1 MMKPEEKI
9 VEELASEIGK
19 WITRKT
25 IRDLQKM
32 GEEFMLSGD
41 SGLENVW
48 DEICVQVQYD
58 KSMFWDLYDDIVHG
72 IVGGYL
78 PELPKHERE
87 AIWLQTRE
95 GEDWSCKDSEDF
107 VDGVYADA
115 EEVEC
120 GAWHCKDEE
129 EREEYPVSEYD
140 IINFLVH
147 EYVYA
152 KASRWSNAR
161 IRAYLE

>member
-19 WITRKT
+19 RITRKT

-32 GEEFMLSGD
+32 GEEFMQSGD

-72 IVGGYL
+72 IVGGYV

-95 GEDWSCKDSEDF
+95 GEDWSCEDT
-107 VDGVYADA
+107 
-115 EEVEC
+115 
-120 GAWHCKDEE
+120 E
-129 EREEYPVSEYD
+129 EREEYPVFEGD

-147 EYVYA
+147 EYVYHEA
-152 KASRWSNAR
+152 GRWSNAR
-161 IRAYLE
+161 IRAYIFG